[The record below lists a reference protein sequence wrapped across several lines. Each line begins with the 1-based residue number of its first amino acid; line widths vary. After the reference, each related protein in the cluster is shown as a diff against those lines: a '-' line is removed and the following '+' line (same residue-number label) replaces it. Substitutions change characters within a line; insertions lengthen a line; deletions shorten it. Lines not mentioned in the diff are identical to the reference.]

1 MQFCLIVL
9 SQNNNKFGY
18 NQFLNNVAFLR
29 KILRYKKTLKILLW
43 EFQHLLLRI
52 LVCINIAVMEFYD
65 EFFTFD

>member
-18 NQFLNNVAFLR
+18 NQFLSNVAFLR
-29 KILRYKKTLKILLW
+29 KILRYKKTLEILLW

-52 LVCINIAVMEFYD
+52 LVYINIAVMEFYD